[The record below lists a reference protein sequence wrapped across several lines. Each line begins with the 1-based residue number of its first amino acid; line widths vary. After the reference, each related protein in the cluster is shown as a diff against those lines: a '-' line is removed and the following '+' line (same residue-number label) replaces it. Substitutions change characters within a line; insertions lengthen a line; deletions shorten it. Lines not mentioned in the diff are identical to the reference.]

1 MVGLKTYLDAI
12 VTNATTAT
20 VVVMFDKI
28 TTEVIGGA
36 SSDTTTTPGDFTTDV
51 GAYTAANFAT
61 AADNAANHYMVLYL
75 RPVAGTSTTY
85 DADVVAN
92 QAITY
97 VFDVNRVNNTLA
109 DVALA
114 DGEGFGI
121 TYATSQSL
129 SFDDGDAYTS
139 AANGL
144 TVQTVDDLVAY
155 MNADTTLDAVGIDVQ
170 ASRAGFEE
178 TYITVNYLVASGTAA
193 SATSS
198 STAGFVNA
206 TFGTD
211 ENGTTAVLSMRFAA
225 AANQATLANA
235 LMTAI
240 DGTNLWA
247 AATVTSS
254 NSNQFVVTRRI
265 SETGYADQDISP
277 IAQNVPSV
285 SFVLDTAMT
294 STTMVLIP
302 SSFDALFDTA
312 SNAGGYSNLNGT
324 TTTSNTPVFSLYT
337 SASAKTG
344 IAIIL
349 KNTGTTA
356 FNSAVTLTVD
366 AESNTA
372 IVAETATLTLGSGV
386 NGLLRSGV
394 NMQSSSLIT
403 STSAT
408 DSTKPSYWVAAHT
421 AVTDGNPVT
430 SSTQTAITCDRTQW
444 LG

>member
-1 MVGLKTYLDAI
+1 
-12 VTNATTAT
+12 
-20 VVVMFDKI
+20 
-28 TTEVIGGA
+28 
-36 SSDTTTTPGDFTTDV
+36 
-51 GAYTAANFAT
+51 
-61 AADNAANHYMVLYL
+61 
-75 RPVAGTSTTY
+75 
-85 DADVVAN
+85 
-92 QAITY
+92 
-97 VFDVNRVNNTLA
+97 
-109 DVALA
+109 
-114 DGEGFGI
+114 
-121 TYATSQSL
+121 
-129 SFDDGDAYTS
+129 
-139 AANGL
+139 
-144 TVQTVDDLVAY
+144 
-155 MNADTTLDAVGIDVQ
+155 
-170 ASRAGFEE
+170 
-178 TYITVNYLVASGTAA
+178 
-193 SATSS
+193 
-198 STAGFVNA
+198 
-206 TFGTD
+206 
-211 ENGTTAVLSMRFAA
+211 MRFAA

-240 DGTNLWA
+240 DGTNLW

-344 IAIIL
+344 IAIRL

-408 DSTKPSYWVAAHT
+408 DSTKPSYWVAAT
-421 AVTDGNPVT
+421 QLLQMVTLLLLLHKLQLLVM
-430 SSTQTAITCDRTQW
+430 RTQW